1 MKQKDK
7 RDILII
13 IVLLFIF
20 VLTWIGGSIYHSA
33 LSSTISE
40 EINQNISPI
49 SPVFDVKAIDK
60 LKERQKINPSFELGS
75 VTPTP
80 IVLPTIEVS
89 PQNASGEGKILL

>member
-1 MKQKDK
+1 MKHKDK
-7 RDILII
+7 KDILII
-13 IVLLFIF
+13 IVLLLIF

-49 SPVFDVKAIDK
+49 SPVFDVKTIDK
-60 LKERQKINPSFELGS
+60 LKERQKINPSFELGNI
-75 VTPTP
+75 TPTP
-80 IVLPTIEVS
+80 AILPITEIP